1 MFIRLKLY
9 QLYANPKVI
18 QQIELSGQLKTPGS
32 EIVTNESTF
41 VLTILEKIKET
52 RLKISTLIVL

>member
-41 VLTILEKIKET
+41 VLTISEKET
-52 RLKISTLIVL
+52 RLKLSTVIVL

>member
-41 VLTILEKIKET
+41 VLTILEKET
-52 RLKISTLIVL
+52 RLKLSTVIVL